1 MNLLAIETA
10 TEACSVAVICG
21 QNVLQRFELAPRR
34 HAELVLPWA
43 ELLLAE
49 AALPRHGL
57 DAIAIGIGPGAFT
70 GVRLAVALGQGL
82 ALALDRP
89 LIGVSTL
96 AVLAAGANG
105 ATAGDCVFASI
116 DARMGEVYAAAY
128 CMDADGL
135 PQAQGPAQLAGPASI
150 LLPDADAG
158 FARGTGLDAREGE
171 LGARL
176 RAPGWRL
183 DATALPAA
191 ADLGRIAL
199 RSLRDGDYPARPE
212 AVQPLYLRD
221 KVAQTLA
228 ERGGH

>member
-21 QNVLQRFELAPRR
+21 ELVLQRFEIAPRR

-43 ELLLAE
+43 EALLAE

-57 DAIAIGIGPGAFT
+57 DAIAVGIGPGAFT

-96 AVLAAGANG
+96 QVLAAGAI
-105 ATAGDCVFASI
+105 AAEPGDCVFACI
-116 DARMGEVYAAAY
+116 DARMGEVYAAEY
-128 CMDADGL
+128 LIDANGLPVEQARAQLAAPSHVRL
-135 PQAQGPAQLAGPASI
+135 PQASAGQ
-150 LLPDADAG
+150 
-158 FARGTGLDAREGE
+158 ARGTGLGALDGALAARFS
-171 LGARL
+171 R
-176 RAPGWRL
+176 PDWQM

-191 ADLGRIAL
+191 ADLGRLAL
-199 RSLRDGDYPARPE
+199 RRLAAGDCSQRPE
-212 AVQPLYLRD
+212 DVQPLYLRD

-228 ERGGH
+228 ERGGR

>member
-10 TEACSVAVICG
+10 TEACSVALIHG
-21 QNVLQRFELAPRR
+21 ESVLQRFELAPRR

-43 ELLLAE
+43 EALLAE

-57 DAIAIGIGPGAFT
+57 DAITVGIGPGAFT

-96 AVLAAGANG
+96 DVLAAGATE
-105 ATAGDCVFASI
+105 AEPGDCVFASI

-128 CMDADGL
+128 RIDEDGL
-135 PQAQGPAQLAGPASI
+135 PIRLGAAQLAAPADI
-150 LLPDADAG
+150 TLPETSRG
-158 FARGTGLDAREGE
+158 HARGTGLAAVDAA
-171 LGARL
+171 LSARL
-176 RAPGWRL
+176 RERGFTL
-183 DATALPAA
+183 DAAALPAA
-191 ADLGRIAL
+191 ADLARLAL
-199 RSLRDGDYPARPE
+199 PLLRNGAFPAKPE
-212 AVQPLYLRD
+212 EVQPLYLRD

-228 ERGGH
+228 ERGGR